1 MGGKTRHKGNRNG
14 NPAAHGVRE
23 KTAKIKI
30 KQGEVTVPGGVLTQ
44 RKIITEQNVKQ
55 VHILINVAIEKKQS
69 LFENGLF
76 EQYVIKRQMKPT

>member
-30 KQGEVTVPGGVLTQ
+30 KKGEVTVPGGVLTQ
-44 RKIITEQNVKQ
+44 CIIIMEHNVKQ
-55 VHILINVAIEKKQS
+55 VHILI
-69 LFENGLF
+69 
-76 EQYVIKRQMKPT
+76 